1 MLEMKD
7 RIVRN
12 AYGRLKRFTQFLI
25 LCRSQHGGFDT
36 FGFHVIEMCIRDRYR
51 LLPSGLQ
58 HGACLVLGQKRRAG
72 PRGYPRNPPY
82 RRALRVLGLSA
93 RALPEPADRQL
104 RERRPADRS
113 EMCIRDRIC
122 TRIRTAAAA

>member
-36 FGFHVIEMCIRDRYR
+36 FGFHVI
-51 LLPSGLQ
+51 
-58 HGACLVLGQKRRAG
+58 AF
-72 PRGYPRNPPY
+72 
-82 RRALRVLGLSA
+82 LSV
-93 RALPEPADRQL
+93 
-104 RERRPADRS
+104 
-113 EMCIRDRIC
+113 
-122 TRIRTAAAA
+122 

>member
-36 FGFHVIEMCIRDRYR
+36 FGFHVIAFSLVWYR
-51 LLPSGLQ
+51 LAIHSILAISI
-58 HGACLVLGQKRRAG
+58 
-72 PRGYPRNPPY
+72 
-82 RRALRVLGLSA
+82 
-93 RALPEPADRQL
+93 
-104 RERRPADRS
+104 RS
-113 EMCIRDRIC
+113 SSVFFLLDEMAFIRFV
-122 TRIRTAAAA
+122 

>member
-36 FGFHVIEMCIRDRYR
+36 FGFHVIAFSLGVVQTCHPLDPGHFHQIIIRF
-51 LLPSGLQ
+51 LPFRRDGFHSFCVVVKRIGHLVIMLQ
-58 HGACLVLGQKRRAG
+58 
-72 PRGYPRNPPY
+72 
-82 RRALRVLGLSA
+82 
-93 RALPEPADRQL
+93 
-104 RERRPADRS
+104 
-113 EMCIRDRIC
+113 
-122 TRIRTAAAA
+122 